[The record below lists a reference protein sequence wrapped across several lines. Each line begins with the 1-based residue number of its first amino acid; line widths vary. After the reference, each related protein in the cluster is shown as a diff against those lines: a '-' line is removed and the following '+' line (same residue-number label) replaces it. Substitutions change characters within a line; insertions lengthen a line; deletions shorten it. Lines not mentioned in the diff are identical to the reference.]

1 MACRHVLT
9 YIFALLAFALGIHGR
24 ALPKCQYQEYACG
37 NDLVKRGYTNTDL
50 RAAIAKL
57 PSGIIPPTLSNVQ
70 LLQVLYHCDD
80 IYNSIS
86 GNAFCVSGCIVIAGS
101 LANDQCYM
109 NGFNIPTP
117 PQRKK

>member
-1 MACRHVLT
+1 MACRHVLAYT
-9 YIFALLAFALGIHGR
+9 FVLLAFALEIHGR

-37 NDLVKRGYTNTDL
+37 NDLSKRGYTNADF

-57 PSGIIPPTLSNVQ
+57 PPGIIPPTLSNSQ

-86 GNAFCVSGCIVIAGS
+86 GNAFCVSGCIAISGS

-109 NGFNIPTP
+109 NGFNVP
-117 PQRKK
+117 PSGKKKR